1 MTVFAI
7 FCHSKCGSYATLY
20 LKSVTVLADTK
31 EEALVL
37 VKAWLIEND
46 HKFIRPEAEWDVV
59 AMGEA
64 KKGVIDYDVSS
75 DY

>member
-7 FCHSKCGSYATLY
+7 FCHSKCGTYFVPY

-37 VKAWLIEND
+37 VKAWLIETH

-59 AMGEA
+59 AMSEA

>member
-31 EEALVL
+31 EEALAL
-37 VKAWLIEND
+37 VKAWLAEMEYE
-46 HKFIRPEAEWDVV
+46 FIYPEAEWNV
-59 AMGEA
+59 AALGGA